1 MVFLECRRQINSQ
14 DKMAP
19 PNMLDKYT
27 REIVEICILEEK
39 LLESEAGKG
48 T

>member
-1 MVFLECRRQINSQ
+1 MVFLECRRQLSSQ
-14 DKMAP
+14 DKMAH
-19 PNMLDKYT
+19 PNMLDKCT